1 MHIRQHKDTKNM
13 HKQFSCAVC
22 DYTCSRKFLW
32 EQHLLTRKHK
42 IATSA
47 TKNMHP
53 DSGHVCSICGRSY
66 KHRSGLWRH
75 RKKCESANI
84 SEKEKETK
92 SSEYVNLCSTLAR
105 TLERDAALRE
115 DLLSQMDQQRKMID
129 ELIPRIGNTTHNKLS
144 INVFLNEWC
153 RDAINLSD
161 FLKSLNIES
170 EQLDFTNEHGLMEG
184 IRTLF
189 IERLKELD
197 TRRRPI
203 HCTDA
208 KRETLYIKDN
218 DSWEKNRSI
227 EYLKKAIDAVVY
239 KHREAISAWQANNQG
254 WEETEEGRAH
264 YVDLVSSVMGEV
276 NTKGRERIIKDI
288 IKESLLTND
297 MRIG

>member
-1 MHIRQHKDTKNM
+1 MHIRQQKDTKNM
-13 HKQFSCAVC
+13 HRNFHCNVC

-42 IATSA
+42 SATSA
-47 TKNMHP
+47 TKNMH
-53 DSGHVCSICGRSY
+53 SGSDYTCSICGRTY

-75 RKKCESANI
+75 KKKCEVSHTLP
-84 SEKEKETK
+84 KEQSTGKK
-92 SSEYVNLCSTLAR
+92 YVDLCSTLAR

-115 DLLSQMDQQRKMID
+115 DLLSQMDQQRKIID
-129 ELIPRIGNTTHNKLS
+129 ELIPRIGDTTNNKLS

-170 EQLDFTNEHGLMEG
+170 EQLNFTNEHGLIEG

-197 TRRRPI
+197 THRRPI

-218 DSWEKNRSI
+218 DSWEKNRSV

-264 YVDLVSSVMGEV
+264 YVDLVSSVMGDV
-276 NTKGRERIIKDI
+276 NTKGREKIIKDI